1 VDTTATRV
9 LTSVAHAKVWES
21 APRTKYGAA
30 SSAGAGG
37 DEPDNSGKDVY
48 ALIRLD
54 LSTIPPGSKV
64 CSASVTL
71 NVTNAS
77 IEA

>member
-1 VDTTATRV
+1 VQTPRSLRT
-9 LTSVAHAKVWES
+9 
-21 APRTKYGAA
+21 PRTTYGAT
-30 SSAGAGG
+30 SSLGTDG
-37 DEPDNSGKDVY
+37 DEPDNIGRDVY

-54 LSTIPPGSKV
+54 FSTIPTGSKV
-64 CSASVTL
+64 SSTSVTL